1 MKVIIC
7 GSRTF
12 EDYEFLKEQCLK
24 ILSEKQYQL
33 VFSKKD
39 VEVVSGNAKGVDLLG
54 ERLAKEEDF
63 QVKVFPADWKN
74 MNPKCP
80 DNWESQDFLV
90 RLGNNAMGDYNKQAG
105 YIRNQ
110 EMANYVFREDSIII
124 VFDNEQGIKAT
135 GTRDMIKRGKKL
147 GVEIY
152 HIKCYN
158 KENIKTKIWNKR

>member
-7 GSRTF
+7 SSRTF
-12 EDYEFLKEQCLK
+12 ENYEFLKEQCLK
-24 ILSEKQYQL
+24 ILIEKQYQL
-33 VFSKKD
+33 VFPKKN
-39 VEVVSGNAKGVDLLG
+39 VEIVLGNAKGVDLLG
-54 ERLAKEEDF
+54 ERLAKEEGF
-63 QVKVFPADWKN
+63 QVKIFLADWKN

-90 RLGNNAMGDYNKQAG
+90 RLGNNGMGDYNKQAG

-110 EMANYVFREDSIII
+110 EMANYIFREDSIII
-124 VFDNEQGIKAT
+124 AFDNEQGTT
-135 GTRDMIKRGKKL
+135 GTKDMIKRGKKL

-158 KENIKTKIWNKR
+158 KENVKIKIWNKR